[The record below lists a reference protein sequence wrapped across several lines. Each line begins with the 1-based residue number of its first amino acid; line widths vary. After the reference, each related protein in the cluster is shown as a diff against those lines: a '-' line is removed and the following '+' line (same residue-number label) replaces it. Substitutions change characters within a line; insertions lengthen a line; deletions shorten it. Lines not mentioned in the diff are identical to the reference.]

1 MSTLSQ
7 RIKEAMDEKPCIA
20 ADVARAA
27 GVKESSVSD
36 WVNDV
41 TKTLKAEPAL
51 RAAQYLGVSP
61 FWLVLGKGPKKASDI
76 DRHIS
81 NLAAL
86 QENATYGDGKVHN
99 LNSQQLTD
107 DERTIISAFRRADK
121 QTKAFLL
128 DSAIALL
135 NRLDGFGSGIET
147 TPGHDAKKSG

>member
-1 MSTLSQ
+1 MNTLSQ
-7 RIKEAMDEKPCIA
+7 RIRQAMDEKPCIA

-27 GVKESSVSD
+27 GVKEASVSD

-51 RAAQYLGVSP
+51 KAAQFLGVSP
-61 FWLVLGKGPKKASDI
+61 FWLVLGKGPKNPSDI

-81 NLAAL
+81 ELAA
-86 QENATYGDGKVHN
+86 QQDMTPYDSGKIHH
-99 LNSQQLTD
+99 LNHQQLTD
-107 DERTIISAFRRADK
+107 DEHKVVSAFRRADK

-147 TPGHDAKKSG
+147 QPSHDAEKSG